1 MTTEELLVPRWKC
14 IADYPNS
21 WFQIENIYTGKP
33 MANPYTSTHY
43 LIDNSPHGIGTVLPH
58 KYPAIFKKLEWW
70 EEREEKDL
78 PEYVKYK
85 NNTILKIS
93 RHPIHP
99 EYYWDQSK
107 LIHLGECMPATE
119 QEYLSQ

>member
-1 MTTEELLVPRWKC
+1 MKTEELLKPRWKV
-14 IADYPNS
+14 IDTYPFS
-21 WFQIENIYTGKP
+21 KYQIGEIVISDNNANIL
-33 MANPYTSTHY
+33 
-43 LIDNSPHGIGTVLPH
+43 LINNGHIFPDN
-58 KYPAIFKKLEWW
+58 YPAIFKKLEWW

-99 EYYWDQSK
+99 KYYWDQSK